1 MYNLKYIQCRVE
13 KRERD
18 AIKRN
23 RNKVKNSNR
32 DNGRHNNINNH
43 GYIILSKFLQLLI
56 CLPIIITTIV
66 RATRALLLL
75 LIPYEKVIKSPIDQ
89 VTKPQLLIEDYY

>member
-32 DNGRHNNINNH
+32 DNGRHKIPDRSSH
-43 GYIILSKFLQLLI
+43 K
-56 CLPIIITTIV
+56 TTIIN
-66 RATRALLLL
+66 RRLLLNTV
-75 LIPYEKVIKSPIDQ
+75 KKKKKTD
-89 VTKPQLLIEDYY
+89 